1 MSTEIFASLT
11 QAQLQAVN
19 HIDGPLLILAGP
31 GSGKTRVITHRIANL
46 LQQGVDPRSIIA
58 LTFTNKSADE
68 MRERLTR
75 LAPREPVWMGTF
87 HRFCARLLRRYA
99 SLAGLHDN
107 YSIYDVD
114 DAKAILKQTL
124 AALDSPITQYT
135 PDQIYRE
142 ISNAKNQLLTPA
154 SYGEFAHSAMAAVVK
169 QIYPQY
175 QQALIT
181 ANACD
186 FDDLLL
192 HVATLLRE
200 NEELRRDLDSR
211 YRYILVD
218 EYQDT
223 NLAQY
228 AIVRALSCDYA
239 NLAVTG
245 DPDQSIYGWRGANLR
260 NILDFE
266 KDYPNVNV
274 VRLEQNYRSTKRIL
288 SVADQLISHNRH
300 RKHKE
305 LYTEND
311 EGAQVALVAY
321 ATHND
326 EASQIAVRI
335 SEEVLNQRYRFRDFA
350 IFFRTNALTRV
361 FEQSLFACN
370 VPFQVVNGHAF
381 YERKEVKDLLAYLRL
396 VNNPQDTAA
405 LLRVINT
412 PVRGIG
418 KKTIERL
425 TEHARRHRIS
435 VLDTAAD
442 PQLAAIVGKRG
453 ASKVRQFLEIYDRLC
468 LHADR
473 PIEELLGHILAETGY
488 RNQFIGSH
496 AELDH
501 ERLAN
506 VDELLT
512 AVREF
517 DQRHPEDGA
526 LAAFL
531 EQTSLVADTDAF
543 ESEADAVKLMT
554 LHAAKGLEFPWVFI
568 PAVEQRILPHERS
581 LDDPMQMEEERRLLF
596 VGITRAEQRLQLS
609 YSMYRAFRGGRWPA
623 VPSSFL
629 VELPRAELDITE
641 PVISYRGAPGFSDS
655 PAGDEDWS
663 QQGVE
668 DLPVWEDRSKPA
680 DTGSPIEDNSSEDS
694 SIEDSSI
701 EDNSMEDNSSEVDP
715 SSSAAST
722 SKPPRRLP
730 ASLPKM
736 MTAAEMLGDGAP
748 KVHTNPDH
756 FRQDMLVN
764 HPDHGPGKIIAL
776 SGEGRK
782 RKATVQ
788 FFNGEPAATIHLAFS
803 NLSPVKQR

>member
-1 MSTEIFASLT
+1 MSTDIFASLT
-11 QAQLQAVN
+11 AAQLAAVQ

-46 LQQGVDPRSIIA
+46 LHHGVDPRSIVA
-58 LTFTNKSADE
+58 LTFTNKAADE
-68 MRERLTR
+68 MRDRLTA

-124 AALDSPITQYT
+124 QGLELPVTQYT

-142 ISNAKNQLLTPA
+142 ISNAKNQLLTPDRYA
-154 SYGEFAHSAMAAVVK
+154 ACANSAMAAVVK
-169 QIYPQY
+169 EIYPLY

-200 NEELRRDLDSR
+200 NAELRRDLDAR

-228 AIVRALSCDYA
+228 AIVRALSCDHP

-266 KDYPNVNV
+266 KDYPSVNV

-288 SVADQLISHNRH
+288 SVADSLISHNRH
-300 RKHKE
+300 RKQKD
-305 LYTEND
+305 LFTENE
-311 EGAQVALVAY
+311 EGAPVSLVAY

-326 EASQIAVRI
+326 EASQIAIRI
-335 SEEVLNQRYRFRDFA
+335 SEEVSQGRQRFGDFA

-361 FEQSLFACN
+361 FEQALFACK

-381 YERKEVKDLLAYLRL
+381 YERKEVKDLIAYLRL

-405 LLRVINT
+405 LLRIINT
-412 PVRGIG
+412 PTRGIG

-425 TEHARRHRIS
+425 TEHARRHNIS
-435 VLDTAAD
+435 ILDTGAD
-442 PQLAAIVGKRG
+442 PQLTAIVGSRG
-453 ASKVRQFLEIYDRLC
+453 ATKVRQFVEMYDRLC
-468 LHADR
+468 LHADA
-473 PIEELLGHILAETGY
+473 PVEELLGHILAETGY
-488 RNQFIGSH
+488 RDQFTNSP
-496 AELDH
+496 AEQDY

-517 DQRHPEDGA
+517 DQQHPEEGA
-526 LAAFL
+526 LAAYL

-543 ESEADAVKLMT
+543 ETRSDVVTLMT
-554 LHAAKGLEFPWVFI
+554 LHAAKGLEFPWVFL

-581 LDDPMQMEEERRLLF
+581 LEDPMRLEEERRLLF
-596 VGITRAEQRLQLS
+596 VGITRAEQRLQIS
-609 YSMYRAFRGGRWPA
+609 YSMYRAFRGTRLPA
-623 VPSSFL
+623 IPSSFL
-629 VELPRAELDITE
+629 MELPREELERVE
-641 PVISYRGAPGFSDS
+641 PVVSYHGARGFRDTPV
-655 PAGDEDWS
+655 GDEDWS
-663 QQGVE
+663 HEQVE
-668 DLPVWEDRSKPA
+668 DLPVWKDFS
-680 DTGSPIEDNSSEDS
+680 SDNEPGDAQD
-694 SIEDSSI
+694 EAHAGA
-701 EDNSMEDNSSEVDP
+701 
-715 SSSAAST
+715 SAA
-722 SKPPRRLP
+722 PV
-730 ASLPKM
+730 SLPKM
-736 MTAAEMLGDGAP
+736 MTASQMLGGDASAADSP
-748 KVHTNPDH
+748 KVRANPDD
-756 FRQDMLVN
+756 FSQGMIVS
-764 HPDHGPGKIIAL
+764 HPEHGAGTIVAL

-788 FFNGEPAATIHLAFS
+788 FFNGEPAAVIHLAFS
-803 NLSPVKQR
+803 NLVPMKQK